1 MAGSWKS
8 TAEFRDNCGYYV
20 NPSLGMRT
28 RRVCIPNPKQLHD
41 GFANSHSCPPLC
53 VYSLKAGKV
62 VIVLNGRMAG
72 KKGLIVKTF
81 DEGTDG
87 RKYGHAIVAGIAR
100 APLKVK
106 KSMGEKKV
114 EKRSRVKPF
123 LKLVNFNHLMPT
135 RLVFLDPHLYIPC
148 CPLFAARA
156 THHNARPR
164 IFYVRGAAT
173 ATAVLRVVGDAS
185 SAGSTMMVMQRRMCI
200 SVS

>member
-1 MAGSWKS
+1 MLRSRVAKWRAESAVWITALTLSVWLKGGRNLLCGSQFAGLAHIAS
-8 TAEFRDNCGYYV
+8 
-20 NPSLGMRT
+20 SLAQT
-28 RRVCIPNPKQLHD
+28 QALLTCKN
-41 GFANSHSCPPLC
+41 ASLC
-53 VYSLKAGKV
+53 FGSLKSGKV

-106 KSMGEKKV
+106 KAMGEKKV

-135 RLVFLDPHLYIPC
+135 RLVYLP
-148 CPLFAARA
+148 
-156 THHNARPR
+156 
-164 IFYVRGAAT
+164 
-173 ATAVLRVVGDAS
+173 
-185 SAGSTMMVMQRRMCI
+185 I
-200 SVS
+200 SVVHGGGSG

>member
-1 MAGSWKS
+1 M
-8 TAEFRDNCGYYV
+8 YYV
-20 NPSLGMRT
+20 S
-28 RRVCIPNPKQLHD
+28 QLK
-41 GFANSHSCPPLC
+41 S
-53 VYSLKAGKV
+53 GKV

-123 LKLVNFNHLMPT
+123 LKLINFNHLMPT
-135 RLVFLDPHLYIPC
+135 RFALLPHAL
-148 CPLFAARA
+148 
-156 THHNARPR
+156 PR
-164 IFYVRGAAT
+164 
-173 ATAVLRVVGDAS
+173 VL
-185 SAGSTMMVMQRRMCI
+185 
-200 SVS
+200 

>member
-1 MAGSWKS
+1 LKS
-8 TAEFRDNCGYYV
+8 
-20 NPSLGMRT
+20 
-28 RRVCIPNPKQLHD
+28 
-41 GFANSHSCPPLC
+41 
-53 VYSLKAGKV
+53 GKV

-135 RLVFLDPHLYIPC
+135 RLVCVALSLSRLAVPCTRCVMSCYLFLFCEDMDVSDEIRE
-148 CPLFAARA
+148 F
-156 THHNARPR
+156 
-164 IFYVRGAAT
+164 
-173 ATAVLRVVGDAS
+173 
-185 SAGSTMMVMQRRMCI
+185 I
-200 SVS
+200 SCMLWMTSM

>member
-1 MAGSWKS
+1 MWSGSSSHPVCRIWLP
-8 TAEFRDNCGYYV
+8 RN
-20 NPSLGMRT
+20 RT
-28 RRVCIPNPKQLHD
+28 HCHS
-41 GFANSHSCPPLC
+41 FACLIKLTSNVSALACLSC
-53 VYSLKAGKV
+53 SLKAGKV

-106 KSMGEKKV
+106 KSMSEKKV

-135 RLVFLDPHLYIPC
+135 RFVPSSVLAVSTYTSKLASPAC
-148 CPLFAARA
+148 VCAARSLCLWGSNRCWIL
-156 THHNARPR
+156 H
-164 IFYVRGAAT
+164 
-173 ATAVLRVVGDAS
+173 
-185 SAGSTMMVMQRRMCI
+185 AGV
-200 SVS
+200 